1 VAKTSARIYSA
12 LKLPGVDGGAAFT
25 SDTERRG
32 VADPLDT
39 VMKAAVLLPK
49 AGNQRS

>member
-1 VAKTSARIYSA
+1 MAKTSARIYSA